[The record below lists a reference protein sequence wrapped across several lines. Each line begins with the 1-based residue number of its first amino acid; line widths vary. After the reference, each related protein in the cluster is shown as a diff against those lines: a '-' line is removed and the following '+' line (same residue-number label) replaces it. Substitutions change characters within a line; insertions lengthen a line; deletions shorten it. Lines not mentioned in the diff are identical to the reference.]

1 MPLNSLTECCLTLY
15 LCYSC
20 STLRKATLIVISGYG
35 VMPSVLKTSF
45 TGETGKW
52 GKAFGI
58 TSGHSDGITLITVQD
73 NGRVMEF

>member
-1 MPLNSLTECCLTLY
+1 MSLKSLPECCLTLY
-15 LCYSC
+15 LYYSC

-52 GKAFGI
+52 KGFRDNVR
-58 TSGHSDGITLITVQD
+58 HYDDITLITVQD
-73 NGRVMEF
+73 NERVMEF

>member
-1 MPLNSLTECCLTLY
+1 MSLKSLPECCLTLY

-52 GKAFGI
+52 KAFGI
-58 TSGHSDGITLITVQD
+58 TSGHYDDITLITVQD
-73 NGRVMEF
+73 NERVMEF

>member
-1 MPLNSLTECCLTLY
+1 MSLKSLPECCLTLY

-35 VMPSVLKTSF
+35 VMPSVLKNLLPEKQGS
-45 TGETGKW
+45 

-58 TSGHSDGITLITVQD
+58 TLGHYDDITLITVQD
-73 NGRVMEF
+73 NERVMEF